1 MGANKKDA
9 DKNVHMTQNQVL
21 SGRGPYML
29 GLVFNQCY
37 HYCLKN
43 FKLSNSLQ
51 IVQTLSPHHE
61 SNEIVNGH
69 HPFTKPF
76 PLSSLKRILMN

>member
-1 MGANKKDA
+1 MFNYNLSMGANKKDA

-37 HYCLKN
+37 HYCLE
-43 FKLSNSLQ
+43 F
-51 IVQTLSPHHE
+51 
-61 SNEIVNGH
+61 
-69 HPFTKPF
+69 
-76 PLSSLKRILMN
+76 